1 MAAKQLTASEAKAR
15 DEVQALMDQRG
26 LNWGLL
32 LQLLQL
38 LPTLIGILQPVLGG
52 LGGGTTPPVTPP

>member
-15 DEVQALMDQRG
+15 DDVQATLDAHG

-32 LQLLQL
+32 LKLLQL
-38 LPTLIGILQPVLGG
+38 LPTLIGILGPVLGG
-52 LGGGTTPPVTPP
+52 LGGGTTPPVSPP